1 MKVAYPVY
9 SSEWQW
15 VAFEPRK
22 CEPFRSTW
30 KGGGRAT
37 VLVSYDGTVNDIC
50 DAVEDLTDQQICCM
64 QISESPTAPG
74 LVGYMLGNG
83 DPIYDAVCDG
93 EVLKPVFGERQM

>member
-1 MKVAYPVY
+1 MGRVRALQMRAIQIHV
-9 SSEWQW
+9 E
-15 VAFEPRK
+15 
-22 CEPFRSTW
+22 
-30 KGGGRAT
+30 GGGRAT

-50 DAVEDLTDQQICCM
+50 NAVEDLTEQQICCM

-83 DPIYDAVCDG
+83 DPIYDAVCNG